1 MYKNRE
7 REKRKQFRKWEE
19 NKRELCGG
27 NQQVESFK
35 KQEIMNAV
43 RRVMLAERSSK
54 MTMKR
59 VYRS

>member
-1 MYKNRE
+1 MYKNRQ

-19 NKRELCGG
+19 NKRELCCGT
-27 NQQVESFK
+27 QQVEGFK

-54 MTMKR
+54 
-59 VYRS
+59 